1 MQIATFST
9 GGFVAHKYRIPGI
22 KSKFSVWFN
31 RDGFAHDA
39 ERIDRL
45 NRSMPVP
52 ENSPA
57 WDYISRHKL
66 AGLEGETEIAAYRAK
81 HG

>member
-1 MQIATFST
+1 MQISTFST

-22 KSKFSVWFN
+22 KSKFSVWFD
-31 RDGFAHDA
+31 RDGFALEA
-39 ERIDRL
+39 ERIDRAG
-45 NRSMPVP
+45 RSFPIP
-52 ENSPA
+52 EGSPA
-57 WDYISRHKL
+57 WRHIARHKL